1 MIADILIGVLYIL
14 LACYI
19 VSTLKLNVGLT
30 FFALLAVGIQIIFD
44 LLFYVL
50 FTFISKGSNHIL
62 DFFKIYA
69 SEVKENAL
77 YGDSALVIF
86 AVILSAI
93 LNKQSFDFNMIA
105 LIISIYLVPYFIY
118 MKD

>member
-1 MIADILIGVLYIL
+1 M
-14 LACYI
+14 
-19 VSTLKLNVGLT
+19 
-30 FFALLAVGIQIIFD
+30 
-44 LLFYVL
+44 
-50 FTFISKGSNHIL
+50 
-62 DFFKIYA
+62 YA